1 MSRKMSGSARYN
13 HQVRSRFTLI
23 FTLILSLA
31 ACNRGN
37 QNKDAVRQAVVNYL
51 SAKGFSMSTMNVEL
65 TAVQFNGQQA
75 DATVAFAPK
84 GTSAA
89 QGMSMVYH
97 LEQQGGKWTVLG
109 RKEAGGA
116 PHGGPGAM
124 APPAPSTAPQGN
136 NPHGAMAPAPSGKMP
151 SPEDLPPAAPK
162 K

>member
-1 MSRKMSGSARYN
+1 M
-13 HQVRSRFTLI
+13 
-23 FTLILSLA
+23 
-31 ACNRGN
+31 
-37 QNKDAVRQAVVNYL
+37 VNYL

-97 LEQQGGKWTVLG
+97 LEQQDGKWTVLG

-116 PHGGPGAM
+116 PHGAAGAM
-124 APPAPSTAPQGN
+124 TPPAQPVQGDNPHRATPPAPA
-136 NPHGAMAPAPSGKMP
+136 GKMP

>member
-1 MSRKMSGSARYN
+1 MRPNRDGKSGGARYN
-13 HQVRSRFTLI
+13 REVRLRFTLL
-23 FTLILSLA
+23 LILSLA

-97 LEQQGGKWTVLG
+97 LEQQDGKWTVLG

-116 PHGGPGAM
+116 PHGAAGAM
-124 APPAPSTAPQGN
+124 TPPAQPVQGD
-136 NPHGAMAPAPSGKMP
+136 NPHGATPPAPAGKMP

>member
-1 MSRKMSGSARYN
+1 
-13 HQVRSRFTLI
+13 VRLRLTLL
-23 FTLILSLA
+23 LILSLA

-37 QNKDAVRQAVVNYL
+37 QDKDAVRQAVVNYL
-51 SAKGFSMSTMNVEL
+51 SAKGFSMSSMNVEL

-109 RKEAGGA
+109 RKESGAA
-116 PHGGPGAM
+116 PHGGAGAM
-124 APPAPSTAPQGN
+124 TPPAAPASPQGG
-136 NPHGAMAPAPSGKMP
+136 NPHGAGAPAPAGKMP

>member
-1 MSRKMSGSARYN
+1 MRF
-13 HQVRSRFTLI
+13 RFTLL
-23 FTLILSLA
+23 LILSLA

-37 QNKDAVRQAVVNYL
+37 QNKEAVRQGVVNYL

-65 TAVQFNGQQA
+65 AAVQFNGNQA
-75 DATVAFAPK
+75 DATVSFAPK

-97 LEQQGGKWTVLG
+97 LEQQSGKWTVLG
-109 RKEAGGA
+109 RKESGGA
-116 PHGGPGAM
+116 PHGGAGTM
-124 APPAPSTAPQGN
+124 APMAAPPNPQGD
-136 NPHGAMAPAPSGKMP
+136 NPHGAGAPMPAGKMP